1 MANVI
6 GLVLPFFGLILLG
19 FITAKVKRLP
29 LDALGWMN
37 IFIVYVALPALFFNL
52 LSRTP
57 VEQLAQWRFV
67 VGTTFG
73 TYVVFSLM
81 FVIAAIRSR
90 GDVAESTVK
99 GLAAAYGNIG
109 YMGPGLALLAFG
121 EEAVVPVALVFC
133 FDNTLHFVMA
143 PLMMALSGRDG
154 THETPMH
161 LALGVARRVFLH
173 PFILATIVGVG
184 AAALSFHPPAP
195 VQTLLNYLANAAAPC
210 ALFAMGVTLALR
222 PLKRVPSDMAFIVA
236 IKLAIH
242 PVIVYLLLSWIGNFP
257 PIWVY
262 SGVLLAALP
271 TATNVFVIAQQYG
284 VWVERASA
292 SVLIT
297 TTASVLTVTALLYA
311 MTNGLLPADLFP

>member
-1 MANVI
+1 MGSVI

-19 FITAKVKRLP
+19 FITARLTRQP
-29 LDALGWMN
+29 LEALGWMN
-37 IFIVYVALPALFFNL
+37 TFIIYVALPALFFNL

-67 VGTTFG
+67 LGATFG
-73 TYVVFSLM
+73 TYIMFSLM
-81 FVIAAIRSR
+81 FIVAAVRSR
-90 GDVAESTVK
+90 GDIAESTVK

-121 EEAVVPVALVFC
+121 DEAVVPVALIFC
-133 FDNTLHFVMA
+133 FDNTLHFIMA

-154 THETPMH
+154 ARQTPWQ
-161 LALGVARRVFLH
+161 LAAGVAKRVLLH
-173 PFILATIVGVG
+173 PFILATIVGIT
-184 AAALSFHPPAP
+184 AAVISFQPPAP
-195 VQTLLNYLANAAAPC
+195 LQTLLNYLAGAAAPC

-222 PLKRVPSDMAFIVA
+222 PLKRVPSDMLFIVI
-236 IKLAIH
+236 IKLMIH
-242 PVIVYLLLSWIGNFP
+242 PVAVYVLLGWVGNFP
-257 PIWVY
+257 ETWVY
-262 SGVLLAALP
+262 SAVLLAALP

-297 TTASVLTVTALLYA
+297 TTASVVTVTALLYA
-311 MTNGLLPADLFP
+311 MTNGLLPPDLFP

>member
-1 MANVI
+1 MSNVI

-19 FITAKVKRLP
+19 FVTAKITRQK

-37 IFIVYVALPALFFNL
+37 TFIIYVALPALFFNL
-52 LSRTP
+52 LSKTP
-57 VEQLAQWRFV
+57 VEQLTQWRFV
-67 VGTTFG
+67 VGATFG
-73 TYVVFSLM
+73 TYTVFALM

-121 EEAVVPVALVFC
+121 EEAVIPVALVFC
-133 FDNTLHFVMA
+133 FDNTLHFIMA
-143 PLMMALSGRDG
+143 PLMMALSGHDP
-154 THETPMH
+154 THQTPSQ
-161 LALGVARRVFLH
+161 LALGVVKRVLLH
-173 PFILATIVGVG
+173 PFILATIIGIS
-184 AAALSFHPPAP
+184 AAALHFQPPAP
-195 VQTLLNYLANAAAPC
+195 AQTLLNYLANAAAPC

-222 PLKRVPSDMAFIVA
+222 PVKRVPSDMVFIVA
-236 IKLAIH
+236 IKLAVH
-242 PVIVYLLLSWIGNFP
+242 PVIVYVLLSWLGNFP
-257 PIWVY
+257 PVWVY

-297 TTASVLTVTALLYA
+297 TTASVLSVTALLYA
-311 MTNGLLPADLFP
+311 MTNGLLPPDLFP

>member
-1 MANVI
+1 VANVI

-19 FITAKVKRLP
+19 FVTARITRQP

-37 IFIVYVALPALFFNL
+37 TFIIYVALPALFFNL

-67 VGTTFG
+67 LGATFG
-73 TYVVFSLM
+73 TYIVFSLM
-81 FVIAAIRSR
+81 FVIAVLRSG

-99 GLAAAYGNIG
+99 ALAAAYGNIG

-121 EEAVVPVALVFC
+121 EDAVVPVALVFC

-143 PLMMALSGRDG
+143 PLMMALSGRDA
-154 THETPMH
+154 THQSPVQ
-161 LALGVARRVFLH
+161 LALGVVKRVFTH
-173 PFILATIVGVG
+173 PFILSTIVGVG
-184 AAALSFHPPAP
+184 AAVVSFQPPAAI
-195 VQTLLNYLANAAAPC
+195 QTLLNYLANAAAPC

-222 PLKRVPSDMAFIVA
+222 PLRRVPSDMVFIVA
-236 IKLAIH
+236 IKLAVH

-297 TTASVLTVTALLYA
+297 TTASVATVTALLFA
-311 MTNGLLPADLFP
+311 MTNGWLPPDLFP

>member
-19 FITAKVKRLP
+19 FVTARITRQP

-37 IFIVYVALPALFFNL
+37 TFIIYVALPALFFNL

-67 VGTTFG
+67 LGATFG
-73 TYVVFSLM
+73 TYIVFSLM
-81 FVIAAIRSR
+81 FVIAVMRSG
-90 GDVAESTVK
+90 GDIAESTVK
-99 GLAAAYGNIG
+99 ALAAAYGNIG

-121 EEAVVPVALVFC
+121 EDAVVPVALVFC

-143 PLMMALSGRDG
+143 PLMMALSGRDA
-154 THETPMH
+154 THQSPLQ
-161 LALGVARRVFLH
+161 LAFGVVKRVFTH
-173 PFILATIVGVG
+173 PFILSTIVGVG
-184 AAALSFHPPAP
+184 AAVVSFQPPAAI
-195 VQTLLNYLANAAAPC
+195 QTLLNYLANAAAPC

-222 PLKRVPSDMAFIVA
+222 PLRRVPSDMVFIVA
-236 IKLAIH
+236 IKLAVH

-297 TTASVLTVTALLYA
+297 TTASVATVTALLFA
-311 MTNGLLPADLFP
+311 MTNGWLPPDLFP

>member
-19 FITAKVKRLP
+19 FVTAKIVRQP
-29 LDALGWMN
+29 LEALGWMN
-37 IFIVYVALPALFFNL
+37 TFILYLALPALFFNL

-67 VGTTFG
+67 AGATFG
-73 TYVVFSLM
+73 TYTVFALM
-81 FVIAAIRSR
+81 FVIAVARS
-90 GDVAESTVK
+90 GGNIAESTIK

-121 EEAVVPVALVFC
+121 EAAVVPVALVFC

-143 PLMMALSGRDG
+143 PLMMALSGRDAS
-154 THETPMH
+154 HQTPAQ
-161 LALGVARRVFLH
+161 LALGVLKRVFTH
-173 PFILATIVGVG
+173 PFIVATIIGVG
-184 AAALSFHPPAP
+184 AAILSFQPPAP
-195 VQTLLNYLANAAAPC
+195 LQTLLNYLANAAAPC

-222 PLKRVPSDMAFIVA
+222 PVRRVPSDMTFIVA
-236 IKLAIH
+236 IKLIIH
-242 PVIVYLLLSWIGNFP
+242 PIIVYVFLSWIGNFP

-271 TATNVFVIAQQYG
+271 TATNVFVIAQQYD

-297 TTASVLTVTALLYA
+297 TTASVVTVTALLYA

>member
-1 MANVI
+1 MSNVI

-19 FITAKVKRLP
+19 FVTAKITRQK

-37 IFIVYVALPALFFNL
+37 TFIIYVALPALFFNL
-52 LSRTP
+52 LSKTP
-57 VEQLAQWRFV
+57 IEQLTQWRFV
-67 VGTTFG
+67 VGATFG
-73 TYVVFSLM
+73 TYTVFSLM

-90 GDVAESTVK
+90 GDVAESTIK

-133 FDNTLHFVMA
+133 FDNTLHFIMA
-143 PLMMALSGRDG
+143 PLMMALSGRDE
-154 THETPMH
+154 THQTPAQ
-161 LALGVARRVFLH
+161 LAFGVIKRVLLH
-173 PFILATIVGVG
+173 PFILATIVGVS
-184 AAALSFHPPAP
+184 AAALSFQPPAP
-195 VQTLLNYLANAAAPC
+195 AQTLLNYLANAAAPC

-222 PLKRVPSDMAFIVA
+222 PVKRVPSDMIFIVA
-236 IKLAIH
+236 IKLTVH
-242 PVIVYLLLSWIGNFP
+242 PVIVYVLLSWLGNFP
-257 PIWVY
+257 PVWVY

-297 TTASVLTVTALLYA
+297 TTASVLSVTALLYA
-311 MTNGLLPADLFP
+311 MTNGLLPSDLFP

>member
-19 FITAKVKRLP
+19 FVTARITRQP

-37 IFIVYVALPALFFNL
+37 TFIIYVALPALFFNL

-67 VGTTFG
+67 LGATFG
-73 TYVVFSLM
+73 TYIVFSLM
-81 FVIAAIRSR
+81 FVIAVLRSG

-99 GLAAAYGNIG
+99 ALAAAYGNIG

-121 EEAVVPVALVFC
+121 EDAVVPVALVFC

-143 PLMMALSGRDG
+143 PLMMALSGRDAS
-154 THETPMH
+154 HQSPLQ
-161 LALGVARRVFLH
+161 LAFGVVKRVFTH
-173 PFILATIVGVG
+173 PFILSTIVGVG
-184 AAALSFHPPAP
+184 AAVVSFQPPAAI
-195 VQTLLNYLANAAAPC
+195 QTLLNYLANAAAPC

-222 PLKRVPSDMAFIVA
+222 PLRRVPSDMVFIVA
-236 IKLAIH
+236 IKLAVH

-297 TTASVLTVTALLYA
+297 TTASVATVTALLFA
-311 MTNGLLPADLFP
+311 MTNGWLPPDLFP

>member
-19 FITAKVKRLP
+19 FVTARITRQP

-37 IFIVYVALPALFFNL
+37 TFIIYVALPALFFNL

-67 VGTTFG
+67 LGATFG
-73 TYVVFSLM
+73 TYIVFSLM
-81 FVIAAIRSR
+81 FVIAVLRSG

-99 GLAAAYGNIG
+99 ALAAAYGNIG

-121 EEAVVPVALVFC
+121 EDAVVPVALVFC

-143 PLMMALSGRDG
+143 PLMMALSGRDAS
-154 THETPMH
+154 HQSPLQ
-161 LALGVARRVFLH
+161 LAFGVVKRVFTH
-173 PFILATIVGVG
+173 PFILSTIVGVG
-184 AAALSFHPPAP
+184 AAVVSFQPPTAI
-195 VQTLLNYLANAAAPC
+195 QTLLNYLANAAAPC

-222 PLKRVPSDMAFIVA
+222 PLRRVPSDMVFIVA
-236 IKLAIH
+236 IKLAVH
-242 PVIVYLLLSWIGNFP
+242 PIIVYLLLSWIGNFP

-297 TTASVLTVTALLYA
+297 TTASVATVTALLFA
-311 MTNGLLPADLFP
+311 MTNGWLPPDLFP

>member
-1 MANVI
+1 MSNVI

-19 FITAKVKRLP
+19 FVTAKITRQK

-37 IFIVYVALPALFFNL
+37 TFIIYVALPALFFNL
-52 LSRTP
+52 LSKTP
-57 VEQLAQWRFV
+57 VEQLTQWRFV
-67 VGTTFG
+67 LGATFG
-73 TYVVFSLM
+73 TYTVFALM

-99 GLAAAYGNIG
+99 ALAAAYGNIG

-121 EEAVVPVALVFC
+121 EEAVIPVALIFC
-133 FDNTLHFVMA
+133 FDNTLHFIMA
-143 PLMMALSGRDG
+143 PLMMALSGRDP
-154 THETPMH
+154 THQTPVH
-161 LALGVARRVFLH
+161 LALGVVKRVMLH
-173 PFILATIVGVG
+173 PFILATIIGVS
-184 AAALSFHPPAP
+184 AAALQFQPPAP
-195 VQTLLNYLANAAAPC
+195 AQTLLNYLANAAAPC

-222 PLKRVPSDMAFIVA
+222 PVKRVPSDMIFIVA
-236 IKLAIH
+236 IKLAVH
-242 PVIVYLLLSWIGNFP
+242 PVIVYVLLSWLGNFP
-257 PIWVY
+257 PVWVY

-297 TTASVLTVTALLYA
+297 TTASVLSVTALLYA
-311 MTNGLLPADLFP
+311 MTNGLLPPDLFP